1 MLIYVFL
8 IREGRKLRLSSVLL
22 ASVYTLGSSGFLF
35 CGLCIGLL
43 LRSLSASF
51 DVSLLTLLAFVAIY
65 PLVLGLVFMLRRDDQ
80 VRQRADWKREADAT
94 SARQS
99 AALESAVATVATVH
113 GLTKRERD
121 VLSQLA
127 NGSSVHYIAES
138 LVISENT
145 AWTHVKRIYAKTGVH
160 SKDELMA
167 LVSHAAEQA
176 E

>member
-1 MLIYVFL
+1 M
-8 IREGRKLRLSSVLL
+8 RQRLCVLL
-22 ASVYTLGSSGFLF
+22 ASIYTLGSSGSLF

-43 LRSLSASF
+43 LKSLSASF

-65 PLVLGLVFMLRRDDQ
+65 PLALGLVFMLRRNDW
-80 VRQRADWKREADAT
+80 VRQRAEWKREEAANA
-94 SARQS
+94 ARQS
-99 AALESAVATVATVH
+99 AALESAVASVAAAH

-127 NGSSVHYIAES
+127 GGSSVRYISEL

-145 AWTHVKRIYAKTGVH
+145 AWTHVKRIYAKMGVH

-167 LVSHAAEQA
+167 LVSRAAEQA